1 MSQPPPYVRF
11 DNYSAFLPI
20 QGPSLNAEFDRI
32 KTTLDAIMTNLKLA
46 QRDDAKLNNGL
57 VTPDSLA
64 PSVTL
69 LMGGWNPRG
78 AWATSTNY
86 VLKDMVEQPLGSGVL
101 YVCPIGHT
109 AGVFATDLTAGKW
122 TLANVAAK
130 VYTQV
135 FTNSGTYTP
144 RAGIVNCII
153 ESWGGGGGGGGGTA
167 NVAFGS
173 VSNAGGGGAGSY
185 SRAYATA
192 AQIGAS
198 QPVTIGAAGAAG
210 ASGANN
216 GGNGGDTLVGA
227 LCVGK
232 GGSGGLG
239 NIATTG
245 NVAGGAGGVAGTGDV
260 TTTGMP
266 GRPGRALNLA
276 VFCSGDGGS
285 SSVGGGAQAT
295 GVQGAGLAGS
305 GHASGGGG
313 GNSTNAGGAA
323 AGGAGTAGYVVI
335 TEFCNQ

>member
-153 ESWGGGGGGGGGTA
+153 ESWGGGGGGGGGRPTLPLA
-167 NVAFGS
+167 
-173 VSNAGGGGAGSY
+173 
-185 SRAYATA
+185 AYLM
-192 AQIGAS
+192 
-198 QPVTIGAAGAAG
+198 PE
-210 ASGANN
+210 
-216 GGNGGDTLVGA
+216 VGA
-227 LCVGK
+227 LALTRAPTQRQLKSGPPSRSRSARLGRLARPAPTMGAMAAIRWSARSVSARVVPVASETSPPQGTWRAVPAVLPVRATSRLPGCRVGRE
-232 GGSGGLG
+232 G
-239 NIATTG
+239 
-245 NVAGGAGGVAGTGDV
+245 
-260 TTTGMP
+260 P
-266 GRPGRALNLA
+266 
-276 VFCSGDGGS
+276 
-285 SSVGGGAQAT
+285 
-295 GVQGAGLAGS
+295 
-305 GHASGGGG
+305 
-313 GNSTNAGGAA
+313 
-323 AGGAGTAGYVVI
+323 
-335 TEFCNQ
+335 